1 MSSRDYW
8 EKRALESRLRAEQQ
22 TLRSVRQI
30 QEATDRATADIQKDI
45 AYWLSK
51 FADNNQISMT
61 EAKKLLKADEL
72 EEFRW
77 TVQEYIRHGE
87 NNLDGRWER
96 QLVNA
101 SSRVHISRLES
112 LQTQIRQQV
121 EALSGQSQTEIES
134 LLGNLYQ
141 NQYYHT
147 AFDIQKGLG
156 IGWDLQK
163 LDDRKVKDILF
174 RPWAADGKVFS
185 DRIWENKTRLLSEL
199 DTEITR
205 TILTG
210 KKWDDAIRNIALRCQ
225 VSKNQAARLVM
236 TEAAAIDSVAQGQC
250 YQDLD
255 VEEFENV
262 ATLDFKTSEICREM
276 DGKHFPMSEYKI
288 GVTAP
293 PFHPWCRTC
302 TAPYFDDWEELG
314 GAPMRAARDENGQGY
329 ELIPADLTYKEWE
342 KRFVKEKTVEN
353 TAANGIIKTE
363 QIAEVIQ
370 KVLQLKDVSQVHIP
384 SIKVDTQKLSFDYE
398 HINAEREHNV
408 LPEQAAEWIQ
418 QAKISVTVWNGRYER
433 FYSDN
438 GTVYVDM
445 MNSRIRTAFAK
456 EEYTDNLRKLM
467 EVLKQYGI

>member
-22 TLRSVRQI
+22 TLRSLRQI
-30 QEATDRATADIQKDI
+30 EEATDRATAAIQKDI

-51 FADNNQISMT
+51 FADNNQISLA

-72 EEFRW
+72 KEFRW
-77 TVQEYIRHGE
+77 TVEEYIRQGE

-96 QLVNA
+96 QLVNT
-101 SSRVHISRLES
+101 SSRVHISRLEA
-112 LQTQIRQQV
+112 LQTQLRQQV
-121 EALSGQSQTEIES
+121 EALSGKKQAKIES
-134 LLGNLYQ
+134 LLGDLYQ

-147 AFDIQKGLG
+147 AFKIQKGLG

-163 LDDRKVKDILF
+163 LDDRKVKAVLS

-185 DRIWENKTRLLSEL
+185 DRIWEDKTRLLSEL

-210 KKWDDAIRNIALRCQ
+210 QKWDKAVRNIEDRMR
-225 VSKNQAARLVM
+225 VSKSQAGRLVM

-276 DGKHFPMSEYKI
+276 DGKHFLMSEYKI

-302 TAPYFDDWEELG
+302 TAPYFADWEQLG
-314 GAPMRAARDENGQGY
+314 GAPMRAARDQNGQGY
-329 ELIPADLTYKEWE
+329 ELVPADLTYKEWE
-342 KRFVKEKTVEN
+342 KRFVKEKPVEN
-353 TAANGIIKTE
+353 TAANGIIKITTCM
-363 QIAEVIQ
+363 IADDKIY
-370 KVLQLKDVSQVHIP
+370 KFMLKDGAKHSQEFFEAGYSTKDGERLRNDITGQFNISKAEDYRENEDGSVKF
-384 SIKVDTQKLSFDYE
+384 SIFMQLGVGEKRRFRTVWLQE
-398 HINAEREHNV
+398 N
-408 LPEQAAEWIQ
+408 EQAEPRLI
-418 QAKISVTVWNGRYER
+418 
-433 FYSDN
+433 
-438 GTVYVDM
+438 
-445 MNSRIRTAFAK
+445 TAHREDEK
-456 EEYTDNLRKLM
+456 
-467 EVLKQYGI
+467 

>member
-22 TLRSVRQI
+22 TLRSLRQI
-30 QEATDRATADIQKDI
+30 EEATDRATAAIQKDI

-51 FADNNQISMT
+51 FADNNQISLA

-72 EEFRW
+72 KEFRW
-77 TVQEYIRHGE
+77 TVEEYIRQGE

-96 QLVNA
+96 QLVNT
-101 SSRVHISRLES
+101 SSRVHISRLEA
-112 LQTQIRQQV
+112 LQTQLRQQV
-121 EALSGQSQTEIES
+121 EALSGKKQAKIES
-134 LLGNLYQ
+134 LLGDLYQ

-147 AFDIQKGLG
+147 AFKIQKGLG

-163 LDDRKVKDILF
+163 LDDRKVKAVLS

-185 DRIWENKTRLLSEL
+185 DRIWEDKTRLLSEL

-210 KKWDDAIRNIALRCQ
+210 QKWDKAVRNIADRMR
-225 VSKNQAARLVM
+225 VSKNQAGRLVM

-276 DGKHFPMSEYKI
+276 DGKHFLMSEYKI

-302 TAPYFDDWEELG
+302 TAPYFADWEQLG
-314 GAPMRAARDENGQGY
+314 GAPMRAARDQNGQGY
-329 ELIPADLTYKEWE
+329 ELVPADLTYKEWE
-342 KRFVKEKTVEN
+342 KRFVKEKPVEN
-353 TAANGIIKTE
+353 TAANGIIKITTCM
-363 QIAEVIQ
+363 IADDKIY
-370 KVLQLKDVSQVHIP
+370 KFMLKDGAKHSQEFFEAGYSTKDGERLRNDITGQFNISKAEDYRENEDGSVKF
-384 SIKVDTQKLSFDYE
+384 SIFMQLGVGEKRRFRTVWLQE
-398 HINAEREHNV
+398 N
-408 LPEQAAEWIQ
+408 EQAEPRLI
-418 QAKISVTVWNGRYER
+418 
-433 FYSDN
+433 
-438 GTVYVDM
+438 
-445 MNSRIRTAFAK
+445 TAHREDEK
-456 EEYTDNLRKLM
+456 
-467 EVLKQYGI
+467 